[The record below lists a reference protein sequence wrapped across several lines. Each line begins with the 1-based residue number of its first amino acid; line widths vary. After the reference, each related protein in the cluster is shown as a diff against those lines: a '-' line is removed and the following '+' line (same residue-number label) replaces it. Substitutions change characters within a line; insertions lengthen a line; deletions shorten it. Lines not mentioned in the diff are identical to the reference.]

1 MTEIIWQDATG
12 QAEAITSGEVSAVEL
27 VEAYLARIDEL
38 DDQVRA
44 YVSVDGDRARDA
56 ARNVDRSATFAGV
69 ALSIKDV
76 EDVVG
81 LPTTHS
87 CGLLADHVAESD
99 GPVVRRFREGGFA
112 LLGKTNVPEFCTDMT
127 TSRLNGIAR
136 NPFDLDRTPG
146 GSSGGAAAA
155 LAAGMCA
162 IAHGTDGAGSV
173 RGPAAF
179 CGLVGLKP
187 SRGLVTF
194 GPTEGP
200 AYFGTTV
207 PGILSRS
214 VRDAAAALDVLAP
227 NGTWTPRRDRPFRD
241 AVDGDPEPLRIAIS
255 TTAPMGVVEP
265 GCVTAT
271 DDVGRLLESLGH
283 DVDKATPPWD
293 VILAA
298 SLGPMEVPGAAALV
312 ALDALGELEPRNR
325 PLVEG
330 LAQLTVLDHYRWVE
344 TVRAASANFLEF
356 WRSYDVLVTP
366 TMGMV
371 APPVE
376 WAKWDDEPVAHMTRF
391 MSFPSFAQPFNVS
404 GQPAISLPLGWS
416 SDGLPIGIQLAGR
429 PLEESLLLRLGAQ
442 LEQAAPWMDRTVA
455 AGQALTRPRRAP

>member
-1 MTEIIWQDATG
+1 MSDLIWQDATA
-12 QAEAITSGEVSAVEL
+12 QAEAIRSGDVSAVEL
-27 VEAYLARIDEL
+27 VSAYLARIDEL
-38 DDQVRA
+38 DDEVRA
-44 YVSVDGDRARDA
+44 YVTVDGDRALDA
-56 ARNVDRSATFAGV
+56 TRHVDPSTPFAGV

-76 EDVVG
+76 EDVAG

-87 CGLLADHVAESD
+87 CGLLAEHVAESD
-99 GPVVRRFREGGFA
+99 GPVARRFRDGGFA

-127 TSRLNGIAR
+127 TSRLNGVAR
-136 NPFDLDRTPG
+136 NPFDLSRTPG

-162 IAHGTDGAGSV
+162 ISHGTDGAGSV

-187 SRGLVTF
+187 SRGLVAF
-194 GPTEGP
+194 GPDEGP

-227 NGTWTPRRDRPFRD
+227 DGPWTPTRDRPFRD
-241 AVDGDPEPLRIAIS
+241 AVGGDPARLRVAIS

-265 GCVTAT
+265 ECATAT
-271 DDVGRLLESLGH
+271 DDAGRLLESLGH
-283 DVDKATPPWD
+283 DVDEATPPWD

-312 ALDALGELEPRNR
+312 ALDALDRLEPRNR

-344 TVRAASANFLEF
+344 TVRAASASFLEF

-366 TMGMV
+366 TMGIV

-376 WAKWDDEPVAHMTRF
+376 WARWDDEPEAHMTRF
-391 MSFPSFAQPFNVS
+391 MTFPSFAQPFNVS

-416 SDGLPIGIQLAGR
+416 AEGLPIGIQFAAR
-429 PLEESLLLRLGAQ
+429 PLEESLLLRLAAQ
-442 LEQAAPWMDRTVA
+442 LERSEPWIGRAVD
-455 AGQALTRPRRAP
+455 AGRRLTPRRPAP